1 MANTGFLDVSELSF
15 DGIKSNLK
23 TFLKS
28 KTDFKDYNFEGSN
41 LSNLLDVLSY
51 NTYMNAYYL
60 NMIGSEMFLDTA
72 QIKSSVI
79 SHAKDLN
86 YLPRS
91 RTSARAKVTFT
102 INTGNQTPNYVI
114 IPENYTVRT
123 SYGGKNYEFTTN
135 EDIVVTN
142 TTGTYSSD
150 QVFVYEGKVVTELFS
165 VSAGSRFI
173 LQSDNIDT
181 NSIKVTVIKSSTDS
195 SNSIYARAENLF
207 GLTSNSET
215 YFIQGYG
222 TNQYEISFGD
232 GISGK
237 SITNGNIV
245 KVKYR
250 STNGDEGN
258 RASSFSTTSL
268 VDGFNMTVTTNVIA
282 ADGSEREDID
292 SIKKFAP
299 RHYATQNRA
308 VTREDYITLVREAYP
323 QIKTVNVYGGE
334 DADPPQYGKVII
346 TAIPYGASPVL
357 SRELKEDIIRY
368 LTTKS
373 ITTEPLVYDPE
384 YLYAEVTVDVFY
396 NPNVT
401 TKTSLQLRTDVLNA
415 IQKYDNDHLNNFGDD
430 IRKSKLS
437 SYIDNADASI
447 ISNDLSLRAMYKIA
461 PLKAQSTREIF
472 SFSNQI
478 YNPISRGYAPGE
490 IESIRSDTFVY
501 SKPGVIGSLYTARIS
516 DDGKGALRLYYSAPN
531 LPVNILIDNIGTIN
545 YTTGDME
552 FDINPYD
559 YTDVIN
565 FYAKLDTADI
575 VVLKPTKFLK
585 IDYTKVSI
593 NMIPKTV

>member
-60 NMIGSEMFLDTA
+60 NMIGSEMFLDTS
-72 QIKSSVI
+72 QIKSSVV

-91 RTSARAKVTFT
+91 KTSARAKVTFT

-114 IPENYTVRT
+114 IPENYSVRA
-123 SYGGKNYEFTTN
+123 SYNGKNYEFTTN

-150 QVFVYEGKVVTELFS
+150 QVFVYEGKIVEEFFE
-165 VSAGSRFI
+165 VSANTRFI
-173 LQSDNIDT
+173 LKSDNIDT
-181 NSIKVTVIKSSTDS
+181 NSVKVTVINSSVDS
-195 SNSIYARAENLF
+195 SNTVYTKAENLF
-207 GLTSNSET
+207 GLTSNSNI

-222 TNQYEISFGD
+222 TNQYEVAFGD
-232 GISGK
+232 GVSGK
-237 SITNGNIV
+237 GITNGNIV

-250 STNGDEGN
+250 STNGEEGN
-258 RASSFSTTSL
+258 RASSFSPTSL
-268 VDGFNMTVTTNVIA
+268 VDGFNLTVSTNVIA
-282 ADGSEREDID
+282 ADGSEREDVE
-292 SIKKFAP
+292 SIRKFAP

-308 VTREDYITLVREAYP
+308 VTREDYISLVREAYP

-357 SRELKEDIIRY
+357 SAELKQDIIRH

-373 ITTEPLVYDPE
+373 ITTEPLIYDPE
-384 YLYAEVTVDVFY
+384 YLYAEINVDVFY

-401 TKTSLQLRTDVLNA
+401 TKTPLQLRTDVLNT
-415 IQKYDNDHLNNFGDD
+415 IQQYDNDNLNNFGDD
-430 IRKSKLS
+430 IRKSKLA
-437 SYIDNADASI
+437 SYIDNADKSI

-472 SFSNQI
+472 SFSNPI
-478 YNPISRGYAPGE
+478 YNPVSRTYTPGE
-490 IESIRSDTFVY
+490 VESVRSDTFVY
-501 SKPGVIGSLYTARIS
+501 SKPGVVGTFYTARIS
-516 DDGKGALRLYYSAPN
+516 DDGNGILRLYYSAPN
-531 LPVNILIDNIGTIN
+531 LPVNILIDNIGTID
-545 YTTGDME
+545 YATGDME
-552 FDINPYD
+552 FDIYPYN

-593 NMIPKTV
+593 NMVPKTV

>member
-23 TFLKS
+23 TFLQS

-91 RTSARAKVTFT
+91 KTSARAKVTFT
-102 INTGNQTPNYVI
+102 INTGNDRPNYII
-114 IPENYTVRT
+114 IPENYSVRT
-123 SYGGKNYEFTTN
+123 SYSGKNYEFTTN

-142 TTGTYSSD
+142 LNGVYSTDS
-150 QVFVYEGKVVTELFS
+150 VFVYEGKIVEEFFT
-165 VSAGSRFI
+165 VSSDTRFI

-181 NSIKVTVIKSSTDS
+181 NSIKVNVIKSSSDS
-195 SNSIYARAENLF
+195 SNTAYAKAENLF
-207 GLTSNSET
+207 GLTSNSEI

-222 TNQYEISFGD
+222 TNQYEIAFGD
-232 GISGK
+232 GVSGK
-237 SITNGNIV
+237 SVTNGNIV

-250 STNGDEGN
+250 STNGEEGN
-258 RASSFSTTSL
+258 RASSFTPSGL
-268 VDGFNMTVTTNVIA
+268 IDGYNVTVSTNVIA
-282 ADGSEREDID
+282 ADGSEREDVD

-346 TAIPYGASPVL
+346 TAIPYGASPIL
-357 SRELKEDIIRY
+357 SKELKEDIIRY

-373 ITTEPLVYDPE
+373 ITTEPLIYDPE
-384 YLYAEVTVDVFY
+384 YMYAEINVDVFY
-396 NPNVT
+396 NPNLT
-401 TKTSLQLRTDVLNA
+401 TKTPLQLRTDVLSA
-415 IQKYDNDHLNNFGDD
+415 IQMYDNDHLNNFGDD

-437 SYIDNADASI
+437 SYIDNADGSI
-447 ISNDLSLRAMYKIA
+447 VSNDLILRAMYKIA
-461 PLKAQSTREIF
+461 PLKAQSTRVNF
-472 SFSNQI
+472 SFSNPI
-478 YNPISRGYAPGE
+478 YNPISRTYTPGE
-490 IESIRSDTFVY
+490 IEAVRSDTFTY
-501 SKPGVIGSLYTARIS
+501 SVPGVIGTSYTARIS
-516 DDGKGALRLYYSAPN
+516 DDGNGILRLYYSAPN
-531 LPVNILIDNIGTIN
+531 LPVNILIPNIGTVD
-545 YTTGDME
+545 YTTGNME
-552 FDINPYD
+552 FDIYPYN

-575 VVLKPTKFLK
+575 AVIKPTKFLK
-585 IDYTKVSI
+585 IDYTKVVI
-593 NMIPKTV
+593 NMIPKTA